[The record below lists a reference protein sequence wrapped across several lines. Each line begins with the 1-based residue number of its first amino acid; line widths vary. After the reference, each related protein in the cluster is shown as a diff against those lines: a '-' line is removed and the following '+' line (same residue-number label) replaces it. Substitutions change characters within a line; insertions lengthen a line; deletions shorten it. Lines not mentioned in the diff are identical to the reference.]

1 MVVFSINQ
9 GLLKFKYGSFF
20 IKFLEMGFLNSL
32 QLNSLAMFLKRYFK
46 KTGSYHFFVYPNLVF
61 TKKSVGS
68 RMGRGKGSPL
78 FLVKMIKPG
87 FIFLELYGISYYL
100 AKKIL
105 HELESK
111 LQIRC
116 ELNYFVRN

>member
-9 GLLKFKYGSFF
+9 GLLKFKSGSFF
-20 IKFLEMGFLNSL
+20 IKFLEEGFLTSL

-46 KTGSYHFFVYPNLVF
+46 KTGAYHFFVYPNLVF

-68 RMGRGKGSPL
+68 RMGRGKGAPL
-78 FLVKMIKPG
+78 FLVKVIKPG
-87 FIFLELYGISYYL
+87 FIFLELYGISYFL

-105 HELESK
+105 NELESK

-116 ELNYFVRN
+116 ELNFFVRN